1 MKYKDFKKLME
12 IEELKR
18 KVKFERENTEFYKDL
33 YETAIQEYKN
43 QWNSK
48 MMFDNLIVDVND
60 LLEKWIKHSLIQKY
74 IANWRE
80 KIILN
85 DSIHYDEITKNK

>member
-43 QWNSK
+43 Q
-48 MMFDNLIVDVND
+48 
-60 LLEKWIKHSLIQKY
+60 
-74 IANWRE
+74 
-80 KIILN
+80 
-85 DSIHYDEITKNK
+85 